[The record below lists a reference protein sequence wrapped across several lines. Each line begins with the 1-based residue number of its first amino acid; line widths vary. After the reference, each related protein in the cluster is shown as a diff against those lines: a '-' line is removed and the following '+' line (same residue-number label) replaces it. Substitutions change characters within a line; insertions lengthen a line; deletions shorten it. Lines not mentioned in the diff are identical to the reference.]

1 MADPIIANRFLENPQ
16 VDPENSRE
24 FESVMAQIKSLA
36 PEERQKYIDEVSR
49 WILYRDYNP
58 ETWYAKAQKA
68 LLQEVYILRKKLKDL
83 NS

>member
-1 MADPIIANRFLENPQ
+1 MADQIIANRFLENPQ

-24 FESVMAQIKSLA
+24 FESVIVQIKSLT

-58 ETWYAKAQKA
+58 ETWYAKSQKA